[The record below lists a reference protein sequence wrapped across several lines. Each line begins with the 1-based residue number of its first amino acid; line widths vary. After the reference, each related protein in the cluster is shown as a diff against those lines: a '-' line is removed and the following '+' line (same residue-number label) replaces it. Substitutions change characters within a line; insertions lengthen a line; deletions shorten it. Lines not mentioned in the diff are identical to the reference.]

1 MHYFHHFVIG
11 FFKTI
16 VLIGYVNCVFM
27 FSPLFS
33 YVGFVYIAPVRGKCS
48 LFFFYLL
55 VKEEDMFPPIFTFL
69 YIPYVL
75 FVIYFHYLFF
85 TYTTTMVDHNKC
97 SVFEYRSWQGVLDTT
112 LCDKVCQWQVDGF
125 LRVVR
130 FPPPI
135 KLTATI

>member
-1 MHYFHHFVIG
+1 MASFKFKGPCALFSSLCYWIPSHING

-85 TYTTTMVDHNKC
+85 TYTRTLYNNNGGSLYTTKKHVNCLWPVLLTIISNVD
-97 SVFEYRSWQGVLDTT
+97 F
-112 LCDKVCQWQVDGF
+112 
-125 LRVVR
+125 
-130 FPPPI
+130 
-135 KLTATI
+135 